1 MQFWELFKT
10 SWLSLRTNPRRSLLT
25 IFGIVVGIAAVITI
39 ISLGNGVKAKMLS
52 ELQATSTG
60 KQTTKINYYSSSTTT
75 AMGFNH
81 QDIEKVKG
89 KFAKVS
95 SIKVINPVN
104 NVTVAAQ
111 IGNQPANTQVTL
123 LKQPVSSLK
132 ILAGREISKYDLAV
146 ANPVALISE
155 KTAKKQYGSS
165 SNALGT
171 AVEVKHVSYRVVGV
185 YQSNKSHYKV
195 NFLLPKKAFYQ
206 RTAVDSGNTIKLTF
220 NRGANVASES
230 KRIVKYL
237 KQHGSQRKQG
247 SYEYFD
253 VGSFLKSVSKVIDS
267 MTVFISAI
275 AGISLFIAGIGVMN
289 MMYTS
294 VAERTQ
300 EIGIRL
306 AVGAQPR
313 SIMLQF
319 LLEAVMLTVTGGVL
333 GFLFGVGLAKGISLA
348 LPFKAVVTFS
358 SFLLAFGV
366 SALVGILF
374 GLLPAKQAANKN
386 LIDILR

>member
-1 MQFWELFKT
+1 M
-10 SWLSLRTNPRRSLLT
+10 
-25 IFGIVVGIAAVITI
+25 FGIVVGIAAVITI
-39 ISLGNGVKAKMLS
+39 ISLGNGVKKKMLS

-60 KQTTKINYYSSSTTT
+60 KQTTEIDYYSNNSTA

-81 QDIEKVKG
+81 QDLEKIKG
-89 KFAKVS
+89 KFSKVAN
-95 SIKVINPVN
+95 IKVNNPVHR
-104 NVTVAAQ
+104 VTTTALV
-111 IGNQPANTQVTL
+111 GNQAANTRITL
-123 LKQPVSSLK
+123 LKKPAADFKL
-132 ILAGREISKYDLAV
+132 LAGRKITADDLAV

-155 KTAKKQYGSS
+155 KTAKKQYGAS

-171 AVEVKHVSYRVVGV
+171 AVEIKHISYRVVGV
-185 YQSNKSHYKV
+185 YRSNKSRYKV
-195 NFLLPKKAFYQ
+195 SFLLPKRVFYQ
-206 RTAVDSGNTIKLTF
+206 QNTLDNGNTIKMTF
-220 NRGANVASES
+220 NHGANVSQES
-230 KRIVKYL
+230 KQVVKYL
-237 KQHGSQRKQG
+237 KKHGSQHKQG

-253 VGSFLKSVSKVIDS
+253 IGSMLKSVAKVIDAL
-267 MTVFISAI
+267 TVFISAI

-313 SIMLQF
+313 TIMLQF
-319 LLEAVMLTVTGGVL
+319 LLEAVMLTVTGGLL
-333 GFLFGVGLAKGISLA
+333 GFLLGVGLAKGISLA

>member
-39 ISLGNGVKAKMLS
+39 ISLGNGVKKKMLS

-60 KQTTKINYYSSSTTT
+60 KQTTEIDYYSNNSTA

-81 QDIEKVKG
+81 QDLEKIKG
-89 KFAKVS
+89 KFSKVAN
-95 SIKVINPVN
+95 IKVNNPVHR
-104 NVTVAAQ
+104 VTTTALV
-111 IGNQPANTQVTL
+111 GNQAANTRITL
-123 LKQPVSSLK
+123 LKKPAADFKL
-132 ILAGREISKYDLAV
+132 LAGRKITADDLAV

-171 AVEVKHVSYRVVGV
+171 AVEIKHISYRVVGV
-185 YQSNKSHYKV
+185 YRSNKSRYKV
-195 NFLLPKKAFYQ
+195 SFLLPKRVFYQ
-206 RTAVDSGNTIKLTF
+206 QNTLDNGNTIKMTF
-220 NRGANVASES
+220 NHGANVSQES
-230 KRIVKYL
+230 KQVVKYL
-237 KQHGSQRKQG
+237 KKHGSQHKQG

-253 VGSFLKSVSKVIDS
+253 IGSMLKSVAKVIDAL
-267 MTVFISAI
+267 TVFISAI

-313 SIMLQF
+313 TIMLQF
-319 LLEAVMLTVTGGVL
+319 LLEAVMLTVTGGLL
-333 GFLFGVGLAKGISLA
+333 GFLLGVGLAKGISLA